1 LAYGFHLNN
10 SCVKKYHHPFGVL
23 LLLHGASPK
32 RSPFPLVPTA
42 HEQRPLSHTP
52 AHGSGPN
59 QKTSYTVFRSPATQF
74 RRNKS
79 NRQRNRPQSRDHK
92 QPCPH
97 EATDQSNSGAFQEQ
111 GCRGAKSGEKI
122 APLCAPEAMAA
133 SRRTVEDGGGG
144 GGGGTRT
151 RGGSGGRRTGGG
163 GREGKRVGRQLV
175 LSLRRAVPVTSGE
188 VIYCSNLVY
197 WPPCPCGRLVRMR
210 V

>member
-1 LAYGFHLNN
+1 M
-10 SCVKKYHHPFGVL
+10 
-23 LLLHGASPK
+23 
-32 RSPFPLVPTA
+32 
-42 HEQRPLSHTP
+42 
-52 AHGSGPN
+52 
-59 QKTSYTVFRSPATQF
+59 
-74 RRNKS
+74 
-79 NRQRNRPQSRDHK
+79 
-92 QPCPH
+92 
-97 EATDQSNSGAFQEQ
+97 
-111 GCRGAKSGEKI
+111 
-122 APLCAPEAMAA
+122 CAPEAMAA